1 MSNVK
6 NVEAFNRLIGICT
19 GYGEKY
25 TPGSPNLRVES
36 LSDLL
41 SRARAALQQ
50 VNVMKTGYE
59 TATNEREQKF
69 SEMKELASRILYELK
84 SSDATDQTIA
94 DAALMVRKIRG
105 RGRSEV
111 ISVPVENSEPKN
123 VLVHKRISGSD
134 FDSVV
139 FHFQKLLETLLAEPH
154 YNPTIPVL
162 QVASVQQRIQEL
174 QAANEAVMLA
184 MVRVGEARRKRN
196 AILYLDADS
205 MYRTASAVKDQVRA
219 LFGYT
224 SETTHAATRIHLTNR
239 QWWLKQVTDLCT

>member
-50 VNVMKTGYE
+50 VHVMKTGYE
-59 TATNEREQKF
+59 TATNVREQKF
-69 SEMKELASRILYELK
+69 SEMKELASRILSELK
-84 SSDATDQTIA
+84 SSGAADQTIA

-105 RGRSEV
+105 RSRSEV

-139 FHFQKLLETLLAEPH
+139 FHFQKLLETLLAESH
-154 YNPTIPVL
+154 YTPTIAAL
-162 QVASVQQRIQEL
+162 QVDHVQQKIQEL
-174 QAANEAVMLA
+174 QAANEAVVLA
-184 MVRVGEARRKRN
+184 VVKLGEARRTRN
-196 AILYLDADS
+196 AILYLNADS

-224 SETTHAATRIHLTNR
+224 SEPARAATRIQLTTR
-239 QWWLKQVTDLCT
+239 Q

>member
-19 GYGEKY
+19 GYGEEY

-41 SRARAALQQ
+41 NRSRAALQL
-50 VNVMKTGYE
+50 VNVMKTGSE
-59 TATNEREQKF
+59 TATNEREKKF
-69 SEMKELASRILYELK
+69 SEMKELASRILSELK
-84 SSDATDQTIA
+84 SSGASDQTIA

-105 RGRSEV
+105 RSRSEV

-139 FHFQKLLETLLAEPH
+139 FHFRKLVETLLAESH
-154 YNPTIPVL
+154 YSPTMPAL
-162 QVASVQQRIQEL
+162 QVASVQQKIQEL
-174 QAANEAVMLA
+174 QAANEAVVKA
-184 MVRVGEARRKRN
+184 MVQLGEARRKRN
-196 AILYLDADS
+196 AILYLDAGS
-205 MYRTASAVKDQVRA
+205 MYHTAIAVKDQVRA

-224 SETTHAATRIHLTNR
+224 SETARAATRIHLTSR
-239 QWWLKQVTDLCT
+239 L